1 MVIVLKD
8 EIDRYRSSICWGMLS
23 AFSEGVAVMSG
34 DVALDAEVVT
44 RNMNMVLS
52 RIKENRFLLFNSI
65 FPPKLIQV
73 EVGFWKRPANEL

>member
-8 EIDRYRSSICWGMLS
+8 EIDRYRSSICWRMLI

-34 DVALDAEVVT
+34 DVAEDTEVVT

-52 RIKENRFLLFNSI
+52 RIKENRFLSFNSI
-65 FPPKLIQV
+65 FPPKLTQM
-73 EVGFWKRPANEL
+73 EVGFWKRPANGL